1 MSNNTNRIS
10 EVNKY
15 KSFGVG
21 YKEVIFMIKY
31 KTEKAIVEVHFA
43 DLTEEE
49 RKKQHERLEQGLV
62 KFYKEVIK
70 SGEKWPESDNAT

>member
-1 MSNNTNRIS
+1 
-10 EVNKY
+10 
-15 KSFGVG
+15 
-21 YKEVIFMIKY
+21 MIKY

>member
-1 MSNNTNRIS
+1 MSNNTIRIS
-10 EVNKY
+10 DVNKY

-62 KFYKEVIK
+62 KFYKDVIK

>member
-1 MSNNTNRIS
+1 MSINTNRIS